1 MYFSNFPL
9 IIYDSVGNGNF
20 KIVTNLMKRV
30 AMRTKVRTN
39 TLLFDTYDVK
49 EGETPEILADKLY
62 GDSNL
67 HWIILYVNNITD
79 RYHQW
84 PMSSGQFNDFI
95 ADKYSNIDAVHHYEV
110 SQTSGDTS
118 VKIDIGTDTTGYSE
132 ADLTTITNR
141 EFEEERQDTIRQ
153 IRLLDPSFVP
163 QFIEE
168 FETLI
173 GSSVL

>member
-1 MYFSNFPL
+1 
-9 IIYDSVGNGNF
+9 
-20 KIVTNLMKRV
+20 MKRV

-39 TLLFDTYDVK
+39 TLFFDTYDVK
-49 EGETPEILADKLY
+49 EGETPEIIADKLY

-67 HWIILYVNNITD
+67 HWIVLYVNNITD

-84 PMSSGQFNDFI
+84 PMNFGQFNSFI

-118 VKIDIGTDTTGYSE
+118 IKIDIGTDTTGYSE

-141 EFEEERQDTIRQ
+141 EFEEERQDKLRQ
-153 IRLLDPSFVP
+153 IRLLDRAYIEQFV
-163 QFIEE
+163 EE
-168 FETLI
+168 FETLM
-173 GSSVL
+173 GASVL

>member
-1 MYFSNFPL
+1 MYFANFPL
-9 IIYDSVGNGNF
+9 IVYDSVGNGNF

-39 TLLFDTYDVK
+39 TLFFDTYDVK

-62 GDSNL
+62 GDSTL

-84 PMSSGQFNDFI
+84 PMNFGQFNSFI

-118 VKIDIGTDTTGYSE
+118 IKIDIGTDTTGYSE
-132 ADLTTITNR
+132 ADLTTITNY
-141 EFEEERQDTIRQ
+141 EFEVERQDTLRR
-153 IRLLDPSFVP
+153 IRLLDGEYIEQFV
-163 QFIEE
+163 EE
-168 FETLI
+168 FETLMGASI
-173 GSSVL
+173 L

>member
-9 IIYDSVGNGNF
+9 IIYDSVGDGNF
-20 KIVTNLMKRV
+20 KIVTNLLKRV

-49 EGETPEILADKLY
+49 EGETPEMIADKLY
-62 GDSNL
+62 DDPEL
-67 HWIILYVNNITD
+67 HWVVLFVNNITD

-84 PMSSGQFNDFI
+84 PMNFGQFNTFI

-118 VKIDIGTDTTGYSE
+118 IKIDIGTDTTGYSE

-141 EFEEERQDTIRQ
+141 EFEEERQDKLRQ
-153 IRLLDPSFVP
+153 IRLLDRAYIEQFV
-163 QFIEE
+163 EE
-168 FETLI
+168 FETLM
-173 GSSVL
+173 GASVL

>member
-9 IIYDSVGNGNF
+9 IVYDSVGNGNF

-39 TLLFDTYDVK
+39 TLFFDTYDVK

-62 GDSNL
+62 NDSTL

-153 IRLLDPSFVP
+153 IRLLDPTYVP

>member
-1 MYFSNFPL
+1 MYFANFPL
-9 IIYDSVGNGNF
+9 IVYDSVGDGNF
-20 KIVTNLMKRV
+20 KIVTNLLKRV

-49 EGETPEILADKLY
+49 EGETPEMIADKLY
-62 GDSNL
+62 DDPEL
-67 HWIILYVNNITD
+67 HWVILFVNNITD

-84 PMSSGQFNDFI
+84 PMNFGQFNAFI
-95 ADKYSNIDAVHHYEV
+95 ADKYSNVDAVHHYEV

-141 EFEEERQDTIRQ
+141 EFEEERQDTLRQ
-153 IRLLDPSFVP
+153 IRLLDRSYIEQFV
-163 QFIEE
+163 QE
-168 FETLI
+168 FETLM
-173 GSSVL
+173 GESVL